1 MAAPASLPEAG
12 AGRGSPDGPAA
23 PVAQRTPAA
32 LTRALT
38 VYFVTARVA
47 LSYLGLSIARRFR
60 RPEAIERLTL
70 AKHRRNARRIEA
82 AILRLRGL
90 FIKVGQLISIM
101 ANVLPDAFRE
111 ELERLQDQVPARP
124 YRDIEARLREEFGGR
139 PPGEVFADFS
149 AEPVASASI
158 GQVHRARLP
167 SGEEVAVKV
176 QYPDIEEIVRVD
188 LRALRRIFTFLR
200 WVMPDYG
207 FDTIYREIRE
217 MVLAELDYQRE
228 AAAIEKIAANFA
240 ARNAPVTASVRFPRV
255 MRAFSTARVLT
266 TEWIEGPKVADL
278 ERLQALKVDRRAAA
292 RVCVEAYCQQIF
304 VDGVYHADPHPGNLL
319 VATPVVAGQPPTI
332 VFLDFGAT
340 GTVSEGMRRGMVSF
354 LQGAMTRDTTR
365 IVSAMK
371 EMGFISRRADP
382 EVFDRV
388 VQYFSDKMRGQMS
401 VEGFSLKSLKFEPE
415 KSLGSLL
422 DLRDLNVS
430 LADLRDAFHIPKEWI
445 LLERTLLLLLGVCTT
460 LDPEMNPTSIIE
472 PYLERFLLGEKEQ
485 WSEMVVEA
493 SREVALAALQLPG
506 ELQRFIDR
514 ALRGD
519 IELRLRGLD
528 ENARLL
534 YYSGQQILWG
544 LLTVGAAAL
553 ATVWAGRGLPRAA
566 WAGGVAAGF
575 SAVMLVLA
583 WFGGRPRRLRA
594 RR

>member
-1 MAAPASLPEAG
+1 MAGTERL
-12 AGRGSPDGPAA
+12 
-23 PVAQRTPAA
+23 
-32 LTRALT
+32 LT
-38 VYFVTARVA
+38 VYLVTARVA
-47 LSYLGLSIARRFR
+47 LSYLGLAIARRFR
-60 RPEAIERLTL
+60 RPEAAERLAQ

-111 ELERLQDQVPARP
+111 ELQRLQDQVPPRP

-139 PPGEVFADFS
+139 PPGEVFAAFS
-149 AEPVASASI
+149 QEPVASASI

-167 SGEEVAVKV
+167 TGEEVAVKV

-188 LRALRRIFTFLR
+188 LRALRLIFGLLR

-207 FDTIYREIRE
+207 FDTMYQEIRE
-217 MVLAELDYQRE
+217 MVLAELDYRRE
-228 AAAIEKIAANFA
+228 ASEIEKITANFA
-240 ARNAPVTASVRFPRV
+240 ARPPASVRFPRV
-255 MRAFSTARVLT
+255 MGAFSTARVLT
-266 TEWIEGPKVADL
+266 TEWIDGPKVADL
-278 ERLQALKVDRRAAA
+278 ERLEALQVDRAAAA

-304 VDGVYHADPHPGNLL
+304 VDGLYHADPHPGNLL
-319 VATPVVAGQPPTI
+319 VATPVEPGRPPTI

-340 GTVSEGMRRGMVSF
+340 ATVSDSMRRGMVSF
-354 LQGAMTRDTTR
+354 LQGAMTRDTSR
-365 IVSAMK
+365 IVTAMK

-388 VQYFSDKMRGQMS
+388 VEYFSDKMRVQMS
-401 VEGFSLKSLKFEPE
+401 IEGFSLKNLKFDTE

-460 LDPEMNPTSIIE
+460 LDPEMNPIEVIE
-472 PYLERFLLGEKEQ
+472 PYLERFLLGEQRE
-485 WSEMVVEA
+485 WGEIVVEA
-493 SREVALAALQLPG
+493 SREVAVAALQLPG
-506 ELQRFIDR
+506 ELQRFMDR
-514 ALRGD
+514 ALRGEVE
-519 IELRLRGLD
+519 IRLRNLD

-544 LLTVGAAAL
+544 MLGTAAAAF
-553 ATVWAGRGLPRAA
+553 ATVWEGRGMRHLATAA
-566 WAGGVAAGF
+566 TVAGGLCG
-575 SAVMLVLA
+575 VMLILA
-583 WFGGRPRRLRA
+583 WFAGRPRKSRP